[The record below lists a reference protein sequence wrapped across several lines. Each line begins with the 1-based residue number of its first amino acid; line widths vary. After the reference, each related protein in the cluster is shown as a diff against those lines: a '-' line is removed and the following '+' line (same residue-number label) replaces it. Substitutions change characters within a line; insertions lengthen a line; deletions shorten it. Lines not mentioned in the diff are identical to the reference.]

1 MIAYWTY
8 SRIDVEVTT
17 IGNRVAFNNINGLEM
32 TNVKQLKHSQFIGNL
47 YLFQHGIEFYR
58 EPRGLG
64 VFILNMLQN
73 SNNCFALVSTYT
85 NTLFSKGHFYRLHL
99 NLVLPILSS
108 CMK

>member
-1 MIAYWTY
+1 
-8 SRIDVEVTT
+8 
-17 IGNRVAFNNINGLEM
+17 M

-99 NLVLPILSS
+99 NLVLSILSS
-108 CMK
+108 CMKEDVCSKEVLSPGFLLAKLRTYLR